1 MLSFQIFHLL
11 ELGMNSEPI
20 TRLASLK
27 SRALAVFFDI
37 FIFYVIF
44 IPFNIYS
51 TKKSEIIYL
60 AIVYSLLIFI
70 QVHFLT
76 KSGQSIGKKLFKI
89 RISQFHNPNEI
100 PRVFKIIILRI
111 VINDLVYLIPIIGL
125 IYLVL
130 NYSLALFKPR
140 RCIHDYI
147 AGTIVVK
154 V

>member
-1 MLSFQIFHLL
+1 MIELRMNTEDNL
-11 ELGMNSEPI
+11 ESI

-27 SRALAVFFDI
+27 SRALAVLLDI
-37 FIFYVIF
+37 FIFYAIF

-60 AIVYSLLIFI
+60 FIVYSLLIFI
-70 QVHFLT
+70 QVHFLA
-76 KSGQSIGKKLFKI
+76 KSGQSMGKKLLKI
-89 RISQFHNPNEI
+89 RISQFNNPNET
-100 PRVFKIIILRI
+100 PGFFKIIILRI

-125 IYLVL
+125 IYLAL
-130 NYSLALFKPR
+130 NYGLALFNPHH

-147 AGTIVVK
+147 SGTIVVK

>member
-1 MLSFQIFHLL
+1 
-11 ELGMNSEPI
+11 MNTEEKLEPI

-27 SRALAVFFDI
+27 SRTLAVFLDT
-37 FIFYVIF
+37 FIFYAIF

-60 AIVYSLLIFI
+60 VIVYSILVCI
-70 QVHFLT
+70 QVYFLT
-76 KSGQSIGKKLFKI
+76 KRGQSIGKMVFKI
-89 RISQFHNPNEI
+89 RISQFHNPNKV
-100 PRVFKIIILRI
+100 PRFFNVIILRI

-154 V
+154 L